1 MSFDIQN
8 NSNSN
13 PINGDLKS
21 FLLTNNS
28 KQKLDFEYGKKIA
41 ISINGQIRG
50 TSSYF
55 FNRNARFRKNRLMAN
70 GRMDIKTMFQDRMEM
85 NGKVNYAN
93 ISWKAPAIISTTISR
108 IIGSWMRRKE
118 KIQVTAIDPT
128 SLTAKKDAAD
138 QAEFVYDNKE
148 MLMQLQQEANV
159 PIVGQDQF
167 VAEDKDELDAW
178 VSEFNRLPEEIKYEI
193 GVNNIF
199 EINGWTGVLKEK
211 ALKDSAEAGLLAT
224 YTWMDEEGIV
234 HIEWIKPENA
244 FYSFS
249 EYPDFRDTTWR
260 GHAFSL
266 KISELRAKYGKQF
279 GGKLTEE
286 DIFRIAST
294 AKEYQNLD
302 KLTWINDYT
311 FMFVRPYDEWNV
323 DCLRFEIRSLDE
335 DVYTK
340 TVTKKNK
347 STIISKGMPSKV
359 DENQEILKEK
369 KWNIY
374 EGVYEI
380 STSDMLSWNIK
391 KNMVRPQDPKE
402 LGDAE
407 FSYSF
412 YMYNQYD
419 MRNLAIPEKI
429 EEPVEQMI
437 LARLKIQQLVA
448 KMKPA
453 GAAINVDAMQEMDL
467 GLATM
472 TKPLEA
478 QRIWEQTGN
487 LYYRGRDAEGNP
499 IPLPI
504 SELQNSGFVGQLN
517 ALVELYRFH
526 YQVLKDELGNDPN
539 LSQAAAQPRVTAGNV
554 QASMQLSDDSTDYM
568 YKAFTDLMEETAKK
582 VACLLNASVTF
593 DSKAYRHILK
603 QDEVKGRN
611 FSTECKMLP
620 TDQEVAELKMML
632 NTATQS
638 NPEFAVYLDQFKILR
653 IAKENVKLGE
663 LFYRQ
668 AMKKMIRTQQENASK
683 NSEENAKIQQSS
695 MQAKAEGDAQLED
708 KKNQAKEKQIL
719 MQGIIEL
726 AKAQVPIPNE
736 LRMLMGEVIKNLEVP
751 LVVENQQIEQQIQQ
765 AEMEQQQEMQQQ
777 QEGQEQQEE
786 GYTDEEMQQMMQQEQ
801 QQ

>member
-369 KWNIY
+369 SGTYMK
-374 EGVYEI
+374 VY
-380 STSDMLSWNIK
+380 M
-391 KNMVRPQDPKE
+391 
-402 LGDAE
+402 
-407 FSYSF
+407 
-412 YMYNQYD
+412 
-419 MRNLAIPEKI
+419 
-429 EEPVEQMI
+429 
-437 LARLKIQQLVA
+437 
-448 KMKPA
+448 
-453 GAAINVDAMQEMDL
+453 
-467 GLATM
+467 
-472 TKPLEA
+472 
-478 QRIWEQTGN
+478 
-487 LYYRGRDAEGNP
+487 
-499 IPLPI
+499 
-504 SELQNSGFVGQLN
+504 
-517 ALVELYRFH
+517 
-526 YQVLKDELGNDPN
+526 
-539 LSQAAAQPRVTAGNV
+539 
-554 QASMQLSDDSTDYM
+554 
-568 YKAFTDLMEETAKK
+568 
-582 VACLLNASVTF
+582 
-593 DSKAYRHILK
+593 
-603 QDEVKGRN
+603 
-611 FSTECKMLP
+611 
-620 TDQEVAELKMML
+620 
-632 NTATQS
+632 
-638 NPEFAVYLDQFKILR
+638 
-653 IAKENVKLGE
+653 
-663 LFYRQ
+663 
-668 AMKKMIRTQQENASK
+668 
-683 NSEENAKIQQSS
+683 
-695 MQAKAEGDAQLED
+695 
-708 KKNQAKEKQIL
+708 
-719 MQGIIEL
+719 
-726 AKAQVPIPNE
+726 
-736 LRMLMGEVIKNLEVP
+736 
-751 LVVENQQIEQQIQQ
+751 
-765 AEMEQQQEMQQQ
+765 
-777 QEGQEQQEE
+777 
-786 GYTDEEMQQMMQQEQ
+786 
-801 QQ
+801 